1 MYQKINERKQ
11 NAGMAL
17 CAALVLLLSAC
28 GIAGQAP
35 GELGSGQRILAT
47 CPDARLASKVDVDV
61 SGSAR
66 TTDLVAER
74 IEIIRDAARRTA
86 ICGGHLRVTAFS
98 SSSAATTTL
107 FDGDV
112 VVPGATDIARLRK
125 VPHVVESVMAEITPA
140 YDAVLSTPPTDGGSD
155 IVAQYRLG
163 QEYLAQL
170 GDGYE
175 LSLWILTDGFQTT
188 GRGIVDRALTSA
200 EAAELASQIDLPDLT
215 DASIT
220 VAGLGRVAGQA
231 PTTDVVDGLVAFY
244 DALCDRSQAAS
255 CLSVTDYVAGGGE
268 AR

>member
-1 MYQKINERKQ
+1 
-11 NAGMAL
+11 
-17 CAALVLLLSAC
+17 V
-28 GIAGQAP
+28 
-35 GELGSGQRILAT
+35 T

-66 TTDLVAER
+66 TADLAAER
-74 IEIIRDAARRTA
+74 TAIIEDAARRTA

-98 SSSAATTTL
+98 STSAATTIL
-107 FDGDV
+107 YDGELD
-112 VVPGATDIARLRK
+112 VPGATGIARLRK
-125 VPHVVESVMAEITPA
+125 VPEVVEAVMARVAPA

-175 LSLWILTDGFQTT
+175 LNLVILTDGFQTT
-188 GRGIVDRALTSA
+188 GRGIVDRALTPS
-200 EAAELASQIDLPDLT
+200 EASDLAAQITIPDLT
-215 DASIT
+215 NASIT

-231 PTTDVVDGLVAFY
+231 PATDVVDGLVALY
-244 DALCDRSQAAS
+244 DALCARSNAAS

-268 AR
+268 SR